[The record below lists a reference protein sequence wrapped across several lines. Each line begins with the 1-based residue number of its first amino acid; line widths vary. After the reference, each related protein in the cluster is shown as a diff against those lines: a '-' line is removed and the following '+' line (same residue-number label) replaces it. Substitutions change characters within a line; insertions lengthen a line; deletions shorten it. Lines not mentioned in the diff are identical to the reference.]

1 MIIYS
6 IYKATNRTTGQSY
19 IGFTNN
25 FTQRKKSHL
34 QESAKN
40 EVKCSKKFYDAL
52 KEHGSSNFDWEI
64 VYQSLNGEH
73 CEVIMETFFI
83 KYFGTVEN
91 GYNTMPGASL
101 KRYNYVATFYNQL
114 LPAGIQ

>member
-6 IYKATNRTTGQSY
+6 IYKATNRINGQSY

-25 FTQRKKSHL
+25 YHGRKKDHL
-34 QESAKN
+34 ETAKT
-40 EVKCSKKFYDAL
+40 EYKSSKKFYDAINQY
-52 KEHGSSNFDWEI
+52 GSSNFDWEI

-83 KYFGTVEN
+83 KQFGTVEN
-91 GYNTMPGASL
+91 GYNTMHGATP
-101 KRYNYVATFYNQL
+101 KRYNYVASFYDRP
-114 LPAGIQ
+114 LPAGL